1 MGDETLLKTL
11 EVEVAR
17 IAQEFLAV
25 RLVANVDRVA
35 LEELEQLGENLCAAV
50 WYRGWENGGWADEAF
65 ALETWEQVLWVG
77 EEDGETEGEIVG
89 RVTRVVEDAAGDL
102 KLAVAYGDEYALV
115 V

>member
-11 EVEVAR
+11 EVEVTR

-50 WYRGWENGGWADEAF
+50 WY
-65 ALETWEQVLWVG
+65 
-77 EEDGETEGEIVG
+77 
-89 RVTRVVEDAAGDL
+89 
-102 KLAVAYGDEYALV
+102 
-115 V
+115 